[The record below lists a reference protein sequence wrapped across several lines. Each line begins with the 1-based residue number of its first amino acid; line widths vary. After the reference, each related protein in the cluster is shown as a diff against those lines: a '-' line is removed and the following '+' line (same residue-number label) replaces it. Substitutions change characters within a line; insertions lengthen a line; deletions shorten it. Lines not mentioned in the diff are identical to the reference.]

1 MFSSKYYEKIRL
13 NLRIKRK
20 LNLTSVKLIH
30 NKIKHLYKEILNKK
44 KINVYDIG
52 AGNRILNELINFDG
66 IGNVYLIDPNK
77 NLQYSY
83 NKLYSIFQDKE
94 SIFKI
99 SSALSNK
106 TEKINYYEAHVST
119 SSSFAIDQKKAIKFS
134 SQYKKKPL
142 KLRVYS
148 FSDFIKKYKTPK
160 PDILKIDAEGFE
172 YKILKSTLKTC
183 KPLLVQVETNVNN
196 PFLNQTFFEVYELM
210 KRNNYKMYTILP
222 YYGYYDYN
230 SNKFI
235 NTTNDVNYKDPEF
248 NISKNYISQ
257 IECYFYKIKNSYN
270 EKDLISFSCYGFS
283 NLFNEILNNSKN
295 FSADKIRKLKKIHS
309 IQLKYSKLFLK

>member
-99 SSALSNK
+99 SSA
-106 TEKINYYEAHVST
+106 A
-119 SSSFAIDQKKAIKFS
+119 F
-134 SQYKKKPL
+134 
-142 KLRVYS
+142 
-148 FSDFIKKYKTPK
+148 FI
-160 PDILKIDAEGFE
+160 E
-172 YKILKSTLKTC
+172 
-183 KPLLVQVETNVNN
+183 
-196 PFLNQTFFEVYELM
+196 
-210 KRNNYKMYTILP
+210 
-222 YYGYYDYN
+222 
-230 SNKFI
+230 
-235 NTTNDVNYKDPEF
+235 
-248 NISKNYISQ
+248 
-257 IECYFYKIKNSYN
+257 
-270 EKDLISFSCYGFS
+270 
-283 NLFNEILNNSKN
+283 
-295 FSADKIRKLKKIHS
+295 
-309 IQLKYSKLFLK
+309 